1 MRPSVINGSSAGW
14 PPSSVKK
21 KKAAKNCQV
30 MPFRIG
36 SLAHLTDQRPLLK
49 QGTTTTST
57 AATSPIILIL
67 TIMLGAK
74 KRCFQSTRPTKT
86 KPRIAPQ
93 PRAPPATATSRP
105 NTSVDHTED
114 GAELRGGP
122 EESQPQRSPTTE
134 NPPLPTSRHSGRPGV

>member
-14 PPSSVKK
+14 PPSSVKI

-57 AATSPIILIL
+57 AATSPITPPSL
-67 TIMLGAK
+67 LGIARRTVYANK
-74 KRCFQSTRPTKT
+74 KY
-86 KPRIAPQ
+86 
-93 PRAPPATATSRP
+93 
-105 NTSVDHTED
+105 
-114 GAELRGGP
+114 
-122 EESQPQRSPTTE
+122 
-134 NPPLPTSRHSGRPGV
+134 HSGTIWGGVTSGSAGLKLSTSPSSQGAHMTRNRRSLIAGTAPMMSFQVK